1 MPRSKQKYEK
11 NINSVETAST
21 CKSIAI
27 SVEAKKNQM
36 KFMFI
41 RVFIL
46 NFYMNQQHLFCFY
59 TSNIIKSNEGAIN
72 RIPAKFPPWL
82 ILHWKYILSNQTA
95 TLWGDTQY
103 QAMSIQKI
111 CQFQYRGGTK
121 LNVKELT
128 YKVEKSAIFIDTYKQ
143 KQHLQSFVAALALI
157 ALSVS
162 NRQQVQEKFYSNQMK
177 E

>member
-27 SVEAKKNQM
+27 SVEAKKSQM

-59 TSNIIKSNEGAIN
+59 TSNIIKSNEEAIN

-95 TLWGDTQY
+95 TLQGRSTVPGNTE
-103 QAMSIQKI
+103 IQKI

-157 ALSVS
+157 VLSVS
-162 NRQQVQEKFYSNQMK
+162 NRQQVQEKFYCNQMK
-177 E
+177 